1 MSHDND
7 APVALESILC
17 SDELMRRPARP
28 PDYEQ
33 ENRALVVLIQALI
46 DSPHNILQTLAD
58 TILELLNC
66 GSAGISLLNTNDGGK
81 RFYWPAI
88 AGQWKVHIGGGTPRD
103 FGPCGDV
110 LDHNAPLLMRNIER
124 RYTYFEP
131 VLPRVEEALL
141 VPFYIADKAVGTIW
155 AVAHDA
161 HKFDPEDQR
170 QLVSLARFAS
180 AAYQTV
186 ISQDAS
192 TRLAAIVESSDD
204 AIVSKNLDGVISSWN
219 GSAERLF
226 GYTADEAI
234 GKNIL
239 LIVPPDRREEEATIL
254 ARLRRGERIDHFETV
269 RISKDG
275 KRLDISLT
283 ISPVKDASGRV
294 VGASKVARD
303 ITGRREA
310 EEARKEAAIAARLL
324 QVQDTERRR
333 IARELHDGVGQLLA
347 AIGMNVSQNLEEQA
361 KLSPATARRV
371 HQNLDLIA
379 QASAEIR
386 TISYLLHPPMLEEL
400 GLRFA
405 LKSYVDG
412 FAERSKITVE
422 SQIAS
427 DLGRL
432 PQEYELSLFRI
443 VQECLT
449 NVHRHSKSPSALVRL
464 SRTPQEITLEVKD
477 NGTGINDELRSSIVS
492 GASAGVGFRGMQ
504 ERVRTLGGTLTVQSN
519 GQGTS
524 VLVALPLAGDAE
536 AADA

>member
-1 MSHDND
+1 MSTDND

-17 SDELMRRPARP
+17 TNELMHRPARP
-28 PDYEQ
+28 PHYQ
-33 ENRALVVLIQALI
+33 NENRALVALIQALI

-58 TILELLNC
+58 TILDLLNC
-66 GSAGISLLNTNDGGK
+66 GSAGVSLLNTADGGK

-88 AGQWKVHIGGGTPRD
+88 AGRWKVHIGGGTPRD

-110 LDHNAPLLMRNIER
+110 LDYNAPLLMKNIER

-141 VPFYIADKAVGTIW
+141 VPFYVADKAVGTIW
-155 AVAHDA
+155 AVAHDD
-161 HKFDPEDQR
+161 HKFDAEDQR
-170 QLVSLARFAS
+170 LLVSLARFAS

-226 GYTADEAI
+226 GYTAQEAV

-239 LIVPPDRREEEATIL
+239 LIVPPDRRDEEATIL

-269 RISKDG
+269 RVRKDG

-310 EEARKEAAIAARLL
+310 EEARKEATISTRLL

-347 AIGMNVSQNLEEQA
+347 AIGMNVAQNLEEQA

-386 TISYLLHPPMLEEL
+386 TVSYLLHPPMLEEL

-412 FAERSKITVE
+412 FAERSKIRVDL
-422 SQIAS
+422 QIAS

-464 SRTPQEITLEVKD
+464 SRTHQEITLEVKD

-504 ERVRTLGGTLTVQSN
+504 ERVRTLGGTLTVQSDGN
-519 GQGTS
+519 GTS
-524 VLVALPLAGDAE
+524 VLAALPIVGEAQAAE
-536 AADA
+536 V